1 MNKYI
6 TYDGI
11 TVSFKFITPE
21 MAQEILDKSQELFNA
36 SQQKQRRVKYGS
48 VKQYAKAMEAGQW
61 MINGDTISLSFEG
74 KVLNGQHRLRSIV
87 KSGKGQTVLLVEG
100 VAEEAMATM
109 DVGVKRT
116 LENYLQMMEESYIN
130 GSAAIVKAKMLLDMR
145 RLVVDQSNGNL
156 SISNIDYV
164 DMYTDNPQMFKDA
177 AFFAKGIH
185 KMVKTYRE
193 SEVGGIYLHLT
204 DTLKFD
210 KDVVK
215 DFFNRLCN
223 IGLTDK
229 SIYKRCYD
237 NLSKIGKGQER
248 IKEYMKCWNAMVKG
262 TKNFP
267 TLDENSWFLTP
278 KGYQSYKDI
287 A

>member
-1 MNKYI
+1 MNNYI
-6 TYDGI
+6 SYDGN
-11 TVSFKFITPE
+11 TASFKFITPE
-21 MAQEILDKSQELFNA
+21 MAQEILDKSAELFA
-36 SQQKQRRVKYGS
+36 VSKKKQRKVKYGT
-48 VKQYAKAMEAGQW
+48 VKQYAKDMEAGLW
-61 MINGDTISLSFEG
+61 MFNGDTISLSSEG
-74 KVLNGQHRLRSIV
+74 KILNGQHRLRSIV
-87 KSGKGQTVLLVEG
+87 KSGKGQVVLLVEG

-116 LENYLQMMEESYIN
+116 LENYLQMMEESYVN
-130 GSAAIVKAKMLLDMR
+130 GSAAIVKAKRLLDEHRM
-145 RLVVDQSNGNL
+145 VVDQSNGNISH
-156 SISNIDYV
+156 SIIEFV
-164 DMYTDNPQMFKDA
+164 DTYADNPAMYKEA
-177 AFFAKGIH
+177 VHFAKGIN
-185 KMVKTYRE
+185 KMIKTYRA

-215 DFFNRLCN
+215 DFFNRLCS

-237 NLSKIGKGQER
+237 NLSKIKQGQER

-262 TKNFP
+262 TKNLAP
-267 TLDENSWFLTP
+267 IDENSWFLTP